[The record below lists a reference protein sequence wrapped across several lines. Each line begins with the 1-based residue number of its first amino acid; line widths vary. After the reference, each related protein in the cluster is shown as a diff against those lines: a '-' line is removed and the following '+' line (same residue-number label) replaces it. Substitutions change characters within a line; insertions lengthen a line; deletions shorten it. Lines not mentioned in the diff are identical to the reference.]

1 MRSRC
6 RRCAALSLLLVLLF
20 LLLPQSALATEYD
33 ASRPESL
40 TAAQLRGQSALLID
54 AQTGDVLYEK
64 NADDMRYPASTTKI
78 MTILLGIMMGD
89 SDAVVTVSENAVNLP
104 PGSSSIPLVAGEQ
117 LPLSDLLRMT
127 MVSSGNDGAVA
138 IAEHISGSESAFVAL
153 MNDAA
158 RNFGATNTH
167 FVNASGLHD
176 ENHYSNARD
185 LALIARIA
193 MQDATFREIAEL
205 SSYTLPK
212 SDWSA
217 ARKKTARNSVL
228 MVPGEDNTLFDP
240 DITGIKTGFTN
251 PAGYCFVGSASRGGV
266 ELISVV
272 LKASGG
278 YPWTDTTRLMA
289 YGFSRYVS
297 TSVEALYR
305 ENPKSVDISGYA
317 LDDPELGR
325 LEMNIRKLDP
335 LADDHLVGFAGQ
347 TESWMGK
354 YNTRTSINFTR
365 MLEAPIEAGEVMGTM
380 TYTPEGPDS
389 EPVEYELLAGRSIA
403 RRIALAPSL
412 DDIRTYTEADPNPF
426 PRFSLEFLA
435 LVLLPLAA
443 VVALSQLFY
452 KLLNRK
458 RKPKLSSRRTR
469 FETRHYR

>member
-212 SDWSA
+212 SEWSA

-251 PAGYCFVGSASRGGV
+251 
-266 ELISVV
+266 
-272 LKASGG
+272 ASGYNLAASSVRDG
-278 YPWTDTTRLMA
+278 KRLI
-289 YGFSRYVS
+289 
-297 TSVEALYR
+297 T
-305 ENPKSVDISGYA
+305 I
-317 LDDPELGR
+317 
-325 LEMNIRKLDP
+325 
-335 LADDHLVGFAGQ
+335 
-347 TESWMGK
+347 
-354 YNTRTSINFTR
+354 
-365 MLEAPIEAGEVMGTM
+365 VMG
-380 TYTPEGPDS
+380 
-389 EPVEYELLAGRSIA
+389 GRSTKS
-403 RRIALAPSL
+403 RN
-412 DDIRTYTEADPNPF
+412 DH
-426 PRFSLEFLA
+426 
-435 LVLLPLAA
+435 
-443 VVALSQLFY
+443 VAELMD
-452 KLLNRK
+452 
-458 RKPKLSSRRTR
+458 TG
-469 FETRHYR
+469 FEV